1 MRTPKMIVP
10 TCSSLGEDI
19 SKVDH
24 FYEVDLDKKACAL
37 IMAPARKSESSK
49 RKRHKSRDRVIY
61 QI

>member
-1 MRTPKMIVP
+1 MIVP